1 MYLTGRIA
9 IEDGTP
15 IPHDVLV
22 ERVCNT
28 SVRQQ
33 VYASPGGDFS
43 MRLGATADSFVDASG
58 SRTSPFGTSPYGAT
72 RRNPQVGIPRRDLTD
87 CELRASAHGFQS
99 GIVSLLEFTESSTMM
114 ESVDVGA
121 IVMHRV
127 GKVKGTTVSALPY
140 KAPKDA
146 YRAYEK
152 GLEAKKRGQLA
163 SAQQFFEKAV
173 ELYPKYTSAWFQLG
187 TVLQKKEQRDAAR
200 RAYTTAAIADKTFLP
215 AYYSLTLMAFEE
227 QNWTEVL
234 KLTNHM
240 IGVDPMN
247 RAALTDYILDL
258 EPMDNTGA
266 YFYNAM
272 ANYNLKRFEE
282 AEKSALQ
289 AEHLDLRTRFPGVY
303 LLLAELFARKENYSA
318 AIMQT
323 QTYLDLL
330 PQAKDAEQVRKRL
343 AELEQ
348 LNGAPPTARTTDPR

>member
-9 IEDGTP
+9 IDDGTP

-22 ERVCNT
+22 ERVCNAG
-28 SVRQQ
+28 VRQQ
-33 VYASPGGDFS
+33 VYAGPGGDFT

-58 SRTSPFGTSPYGAT
+58 DRTSPFGTSPYGAS
-72 RRNPQVGIPRRDLTD
+72 RGNPQMGISRRDLTNCD
-87 CELRASAHGFQS
+87 LRASAHGLQS
-99 GIVSLLEFTESSTMM
+99 GTVSLVEFTNSSTMM

-121 IVMHRV
+121 IMMHRV
-127 GKVKGTTVSALPY
+127 GKIKGTMVSALPF
-140 KAPKDA
+140 KTPRDA
-146 YRAYEK
+146 SKAYEK
-152 GLEAKKRGQLA
+152 GLEAKRRGQLA
-163 SAQQFFEKAV
+163 TAQQFFEKAV

-187 TVLQKKEQRDAAR
+187 TVLQKEEQRDAAR
-200 RAYTTAAIADKTFLP
+200 RAYTAAAAAGKTFLP

-227 QNWTEVL
+227 QNWIEVV

-240 IGVDPMN
+240 IDVDPMN

-282 AEKSALQ
+282 AQKSALQ

-303 LLLAELFARKENYSA
+303 LLLAEIFARKKNYRA
-318 AIMQT
+318 AIMEIR
-323 QTYLDLL
+323 TYLDLL
-330 PQAKDAEQVRKRL
+330 PQAKDAEQVRHRL

-348 LNGAPPTARTTDPR
+348 LDGAAPTARTTDPR